1 MRAAFVRGERGVK
14 AAPCQMLASRRLAPM
29 KEPRDAAKRIDA
41 RWNDGP
47 ELATVSGSEEV
58 GCEFRL

>member
-1 MRAAFVRGERGVK
+1 MRAAFVREDRDVK
-14 AAPCQMLASRRLAPM
+14 AAPGQMLASRRLAPM

-47 ELATVSGSEEV
+47 ELGAVSGLEEV
-58 GCEFRL
+58 GCEFRP